1 MPLTIAESPVAQVLK
16 AQTSERHL
24 ITEEI
29 LVPHLRSAVTTDA
42 YANILKTFYGF
53 HCPVEQSVAAIMPA
67 SVLPDMNLR
76 LKSEALLQDL
86 EAIGHGGDDI
96 PLCKVLPKASTTG
109 QALGILYVLEGS
121 TLGGKSITQMLLRN
135 GIPGLDS
142 GGLRFFNFYGE
153 NTGRMWKGFLQ
164 VAEEHREDI
173 GDMLHAANETFFLFQ
188 QWIEQ
193 TLFHEQSTGR

>member
-29 LVPHLRSAVTTDA
+29 LIPHLRSASTTDA

-53 HCPVEQSVAAIMPA
+53 HYPVEQSVAAIMPS
-67 SVLPDMNLR
+67 SVLPNMNLR
-76 LKSEALLQDL
+76 LKSGAILQDL
-86 EAIGHGGDDI
+86 AAMGHGGDDI
-96 PLCKVLPKASTTG
+96 PLCTDLPKASTTG
-109 QALGILYVLEGS
+109 EALGILYVLEGS

-135 GIPGLDS
+135 GIPGLE

-164 VAEEHREDI
+164 VAEAHREEMD
-173 GDMLHAANETFFLFQ
+173 DMLRTANETFFFFQ
-188 QWIEQ
+188 QWIEH
-193 TLFHEQSTGR
+193 TLSHEQSTGR